1 MADGVRISLADK
13 LATFS
18 DHWSPKV
25 VETVDGYDV
34 KLVKVQGDFVWHKHD
49 DEDEMFLVLKGRFRV
64 DFRDRQVEIGPGEM
78 IVVPKG
84 AEHKPYASEE
94 CELLV
99 FERRGVV
106 NTGDA
111 PQSERTIASLDR
123 I

>member
-1 MADGVRISLADK
+1 MAEGTSINLAGK
-13 LATFS
+13 LAGFAE
-18 DHWSPKV
+18 HWSPKI

-49 DEDEMFLVLKGRFRV
+49 DEDELFLVLKGSFRM
-64 DFRDRQVEIGPGEM
+64 DFRDRQVEVGTGEM

-84 AEHKPYASEE
+84 VEHKPYAAEE

-99 FERRGVV
+99 LERSGVV

-111 PQSERTIASLDR
+111 APNALTQARLERI
-123 I
+123 